1 MIDHDTYS
9 QSASGQNVTDSDND
23 VSGGQITT
31 YADDGERIFDVAFG
45 VKETY
50 KLYNYTADPTE
61 NTFSTYNST
70 TRTAKIGGFANNAGL
85 FQVHIGLMKLLPL
98 VVWYFNPGI
107 YNAAKDTITN
117 MSRARYFYLIA
128 YPTYSGFR
136 VEHDP
141 VTTIYLT
148 TTVATPPNL
157 IGLILIGAFIVAVAV
172 GAVALIRRRKP
183 KTQPTEP
190 TQPPTTPT

>member
-1 MIDHDTYS
+1 
-9 QSASGQNVTDSDND
+9 
-23 VSGGQITT
+23 
-31 YADDGERIFDVAFG
+31 
-45 VKETY
+45 VKEAY
-50 KLYNYTADPTE
+50 RLYNYTADPTE
-61 NTFSTYNST
+61 STFGTYNST
-70 TRTAKIGGFANNAGL
+70 ARTAKTGGFANNAGL
-85 FQVHIGLMKLLPL
+85 FAFHIGLMKLLPL

-107 YNAAKDTITN
+107 YDAAKDTITN

-148 TTVATPPNL
+148 TTVANPPNW
-157 IGLILIGAFIVAVAV
+157 IGLILIGAFIIAVAV

-183 KTQPTEP
+183 KPPTEP
-190 TQPPTTPT
+190 AEPPAISTLCIPPFSVFTQLTSRTSRFLSAVESRIL